1 MLLSRYNCF
10 HWNILE
16 ETYIKGAIYL
26 PNICQQMAMKV
37 YTINHHHTQQLTDE
51 LTGGAC
57 PPHWPHTGLPHSA
70 PPKWAFNRV
79 PLHFKYLTD
88 WLFFYSDELLFITL
102 AFHAQPMSRLSLF
115 PIATHVQT
123 RSIPVV
129 QAIPILHAH
138 EQHARHMSSTSLR

>member
-88 WLFFYSDELLFITL
+88 WLFFLFWWITL
-102 AFHAQPMSRLSLF
+102 YHTSISRAAYEPSF
-115 PIATHVQT
+115 SISHSHTCANPFDSCGSSYPDFACTRATCTSHVQY
-123 RSIPVV
+123 
-129 QAIPILHAH
+129 
-138 EQHARHMSSTSLR
+138 